1 MAEKEETI
9 VGLPEPDAGGG
20 IYKFLSML
28 SPTRFSVVEPRRSAV
43 VDDMGGYALV
53 KPGKYAFDSFT
64 TPQIVTSGI
73 DAFKAFMDDPVESA
87 KTGVVGAIEGM
98 GEEIDKGILAAST
111 GITDTFDPETN
122 TYDRFDPLSLSV
134 AAGAPIAYGTM
145 RGIKA
150 MADAPDGS
158 GVPVGMLGGGD
169 SAFTSQIRV

>member
-28 SPTRFSVVEPRRSAV
+28 SPTRFSVVEPRRSVV

-53 KPGKYAFDSFT
+53 KPGQYAFDSFT

-87 KTGVVGAIEGM
+87 KTGVCSHRLSSLDLTHSPVA
-98 GEEIDKGILAAST
+98 DLSILHP
-111 GITDTFDPETN
+111 DPIA
-122 TYDRFDPLSLSV
+122 V
-134 AAGAPIAYGTM
+134 AGAQ
-145 RGIKA
+145 
-150 MADAPDGS
+150 S
-158 GVPVGMLGGGD
+158 L
-169 SAFTSQIRV
+169 